1 METPKAEIIKL
12 NLDCQGTHYPQSEID
27 ELVRRATESSLW
39 EERFHNAAQANA
51 RLEGLLEKATEA
63 LKAVYYH
70 CDECGEEVD
79 AKDVTTSGFPQKFFC
94 PNCVYDFVDSDR

>member
-27 ELVRRATESSLW
+27 ELERRATESSLW

-51 RLEGLLEKATEA
+51 RLEVLLEKATEA
-63 LKAVYYH
+63 LKAVYDDGI
-70 CDECGEEVD
+70 CQDSVNEVD
-79 AKDVTTSGFPQKFFC
+79 CLNCEWCKVKEVLDVIDGNPASIKL
-94 PNCVYDFVDSDR
+94 